1 MAEETGGQTT
11 TASKTNLQQREAVD
25 ANWRMAER
33 VLAGGS
39 PGEWA
44 CPGWKV
50 PCVDGVL
57 GRCVRG
63 CLECWPGGY
72 PRDWKIL
79 RVSYRPV
86 PSAVTLPNLS
96 FRYGILLNTTLCGI
110 LLYPLN
116 LIVVSTLIMLPFI
129 CESYFEE
136 SRMTEL
142 KMICAVLTIT

>member
-50 PCVDGVL
+50 PCVDGGSAGV
-57 GRCVRG
+57 CVAASNVG
-63 CLECWPGGY
+63 QEAILETG
-72 PRDWKIL
+72 K
-79 RVSYRPV
+79 
-86 PSAVTLPNLS
+86 
-96 FRYGILLNTTLCGI
+96 
-110 LLYPLN
+110 
-116 LIVVSTLIMLPFI
+116 
-129 CESYFEE
+129 YFE
-136 SRMTEL
+136 
-142 KMICAVLTIT
+142 

>member
-1 MAEETGGQTT
+1 M
-11 TASKTNLQQREAVD
+11 
-25 ANWRMAER
+25 
-33 VLAGGS
+33 
-39 PGEWA
+39 
-44 CPGWKV
+44 
-50 PCVDGVL
+50 
-57 GRCVRG
+57 
-63 CLECWPGGY
+63 
-72 PRDWKIL
+72 
-79 RVSYRPV
+79 

-142 KMICAVLTIT
+142 KMICAVLTITYLMILKLSFLSKVKIKLLVLVCNMKNDCLWYVSPRWKKKRKKREPERERMSERELKRENMKYQLYTKFC